1 MRCTC
6 STPQPGWPFV
16 AELDLL
22 VLGDVNPDLVL
33 FDAAMPVAFGQAET
47 LVQDAE
53 LTIGGSGAIMACGA
67 ARLGL
72 GTSLVGLVGDDQ
84 FGAFMLREVARCGVD
99 VSGVVVSDEVRTGLT
114 VVLVRPGD
122 RAILTFPGAIAAMDA
137 ARVDAGLLVRARH
150 VHVASYFL
158 QTAITPGL
166 ADVLRRAR
174 ASGATTSVDPNW
186 DPAENWDGGLRELL
200 PLIDVL
206 LPNAVEACRI
216 AGVPDVSEAE
226 GAAATLAAAGPLVA
240 VKLGGDG
247 ALAVP
252 AGGGRVVRAP
262 APRDVVEPVDAVGAG
277 DTFDAGLLAALL
289 AGEPLQEALALA
301 CASGTLS
308 MRAAGG
314 TGGQPTLAEARA
326 VTGAT
331 SPPAP

>member
-72 GTSLVGLVGDDQ
+72 TTSLAGLVGDDQ
-84 FGAFMLREVARCGVD
+84 FGAFMLREVAGRGVE
-99 VSGVVVSDEVRTGLT
+99 VSGVGVSDQVRTGLT
-114 VVLVRPGD
+114 VVLARHGD

-137 ARVDAGLLVRARH
+137 ARVDAGLLARARH

-158 QTAITPGL
+158 QTALTPRL
-166 ADVLRRAR
+166 ADVLRSAR
-174 ASGATTSVDPNW
+174 ATGATTSVDPNW
-186 DPAENWDGGLRELL
+186 DPAESWDGGLRALL

-216 AGVPDVSEAE
+216 AGVSDVSEVE
-226 GAAATLAAAGPLVA
+226 GAAAALAAAGPLVA

-262 APRDVVEPVDAVGAG
+262 APRGVIEPVDAVGAG
-277 DTFDAGLLAALL
+277 DTFDAGLLAGLL
-289 AGEPLQEALALA
+289 AGEPLPEALALA
-301 CASGTLS
+301 CACGTLS

-314 TGGQPTLAEARA
+314 TAGQPTLAEARA
-326 VTGAT
+326 IAPRYRGAI
-331 SPPAP
+331 S